1 MDRCIQ
7 FLNISANR
15 LGFLQIH
22 TAVGN
27 MTQQDFPRQ
36 MAHSNVANQT
46 VDQASFLEIYGCL
59 AMLFKR
65 SQARL
70 FSVGAVKVSVSFW
83 TLGTKVV
90 SVLPIS
96 VVDLCKLR
104 DIAMELWSTLK
115 RSSSFMWSLLHTCS
129 WPVGWSWAP
138 TSRTWAGGGA
148 WAVGGVT
155 RSAAGSPACSTMFIQ
170 GSSSHFYDEFKECIL
185 STLDSLPVVENRTA
199 CLLER
204 DVPDSHSLCHADGYF
219 DMSTVLFENC
229 RRYLGASQLV
239 GTSSGTAEWSPR
251 HIWDQRQNFGNH
263 CNTLNVHLVCWF
275 WCCRMISCLNRFIGG
290 NVQLVMFGALEKI
303 LGYYCNLL
311 RIPFGTHIACSP
323 FYCFVHQTII

>member
-115 RSSSFMWSLLHTCS
+115 RSSSFM
-129 WPVGWSWAP
+129 
-138 TSRTWAGGGA
+138 
-148 WAVGGVT
+148 
-155 RSAAGSPACSTMFIQ
+155 
-170 GSSSHFYDEFKECIL
+170 
-185 STLDSLPVVENRTA
+185 
-199 CLLER
+199 
-204 DVPDSHSLCHADGYF
+204 
-219 DMSTVLFENC
+219 
-229 RRYLGASQLV
+229 
-239 GTSSGTAEWSPR
+239 
-251 HIWDQRQNFGNH
+251 
-263 CNTLNVHLVCWF
+263 
-275 WCCRMISCLNRFIGG
+275 
-290 NVQLVMFGALEKI
+290 
-303 LGYYCNLL
+303 
-311 RIPFGTHIACSP
+311 
-323 FYCFVHQTII
+323 